1 MLPIIYDLVI
11 QTLYQVGSYEL
22 KMGFCFTRL
31 GTIIIYIASY
41 IASYIAN

>member
-11 QTLYQVGSYEL
+11 QTLCQVGGSYEL
-22 KMGFCFTRL
+22 KMGFWFTKL

-41 IASYIAN
+41 IAN